1 MKESRRAAGRQLVW
15 LCCAVYFISYLA
27 RLNFSAAMAEMIRV
41 EVLTKTGAGLVGTA
55 LFVAYGAG
63 QLVSGCLGD
72 RMKPEI
78 LILAGLALTAASNV
92 CMPFLRALPFF
103 LVVWGING
111 FAQALLWPP
120 MVKLLSVALSGER
133 YAKACVWVTAA
144 SQFATVAI
152 YLAVPACISLWDWR
166 SVFWLSAALA
176 AGICV
181 VWTVGCR
188 RLKSSAPEELASPTE
203 RPAPDS
209 SPVRFQTLIL
219 SSGLALVLAAIA
231 LQGFLRDGIT
241 SWMPTYLSEVFSLPT
256 AVSIFLNVLLP
267 LFGVFTLYL
276 AGALYRRVFRNELTE
291 AAFFFGIGLVCC
303 LVLSLFGSRSAAV
316 SLVFAALATGSMHA
330 VNLMLISFVPRRF
343 AAYGKAA
350 TASGVTNAFT
360 YVGSA
365 ASSYGFAAIAG
376 GFGWG
381 VLIWIWVGVCAL
393 GLVSLALV
401 FRKWNRFCSIKLS

>member
-120 MVKLLSVALSGER
+120 MV
-133 YAKACVWVTAA
+133 
-144 SQFATVAI
+144 
-152 YLAVPACISLWDWR
+152 
-166 SVFWLSAALA
+166 
-176 AGICV
+176 
-181 VWTVGCR
+181 
-188 RLKSSAPEELASPTE
+188 
-203 RPAPDS
+203 
-209 SPVRFQTLIL
+209 
-219 SSGLALVLAAIA
+219 
-231 LQGFLRDGIT
+231 FLRDGIT

-401 FRKWNRFCSIKLS
+401 FRKWNRFCSLKLS